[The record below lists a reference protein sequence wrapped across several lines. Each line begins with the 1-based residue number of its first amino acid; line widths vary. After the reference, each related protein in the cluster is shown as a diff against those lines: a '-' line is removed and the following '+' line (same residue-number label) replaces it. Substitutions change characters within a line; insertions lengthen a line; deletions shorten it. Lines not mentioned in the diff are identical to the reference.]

1 MRSLKTISAVA
12 LISTVLLASGCAS
25 IINDKTQKVNVM
37 TSNGS
42 KVTGTVDG
50 RNFEAPG
57 VVELTRAKQDKIF
70 LADGDN
76 CAKQTVATKK
86 VDSVFFINLLSGGA
100 YGSTTDYVTDK
111 MWKYDDNITISC
123 K

>member
-1 MRSLKTISAVA
+1 MLTLKKTSFLA

-25 IINDKTQKVNVM
+25 IVNDKTQKVNVM

-50 RNFEAPG
+50 KSFEAPG
-57 VVELTRAKQDKIF
+57 IVELTRAKQDKIF

-76 CAKQTVATKK
+76 CTKQTLATKK
-86 VDSVFFINLLSGGA
+86 VDMMFYGNVISGGA

-111 MWKYDDNITISC
+111 MWSYDDHIMISC